1 MDCLK
6 RIRELLD
13 QRGWSMYQLS
23 VKSGVAQS
31 TLSNLF
37 IRYNSPSVATLEK
50 ICKAFNISM
59 SEFFE
64 QESPVQS
71 LDDKLLKLW
80 HGLSDEKKE
89 ALLSLI
95 SPENSTFKEP

>member
-13 QRGWSMYQLS
+13 ERGWSMYQLS

-37 IRYNSPSVATLEK
+37 IRYNSPSVSTLEK
-50 ICKAFNISM
+50 ICGAFNISM
-59 SEFFE
+59 SDF
-64 QESPVQS
+64 
-71 LDDKLLKLW
+71 
-80 HGLSDEKKE
+80 
-89 ALLSLI
+89 
-95 SPENSTFKEP
+95 FKEDGGTPTKEDELLRLWRAMSEEKRDAIILLMKSGN